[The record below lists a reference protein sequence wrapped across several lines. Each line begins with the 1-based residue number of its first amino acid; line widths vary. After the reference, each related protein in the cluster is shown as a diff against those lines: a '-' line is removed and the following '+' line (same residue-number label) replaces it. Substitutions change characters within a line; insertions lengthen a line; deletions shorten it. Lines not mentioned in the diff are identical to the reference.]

1 MAVVMIGVDPHK
13 ASHTAVAIN
22 AAEEPLGQLR
32 VRASAVQAERLLVWA
47 QAWPE
52 RAWAVE
58 GAGGLGHLLAQQLLS
73 AGERVLDVPP
83 KLAARVRL
91 LATGDINK
99 NDPND
104 ARSVAVAALRSAQV
118 REAWRDDHAAVLK
131 VWSKRYR
138 DLGRARTQVACRLH
152 QVLCELVPGGV
163 PGEITAGRAGQV
175 LASATPAGAVQ
186 AARWELA
193 AELTEDLRGLD
204 IRIRET
210 RKKLTEAVR
219 AAGTC
224 LTGLFG
230 VGPVIAAAVIGDV
243 RHVSRF
249 PGRDHFAAYNGTA
262 PIEVSSGGRKVY
274 RLSRRGN
281 RRLNHAIHM
290 AAVTQIR
297 YRHTKGR
304 AYYDKKLAEG
314 KTGKEALRALKRQIS
329 DAIFACL
336 QEDARRAAAAAAK
349 SPGGQPGNHSAT
361 RAAGSHPDHR
371 LFGQATPG
379 PATHPTTPAA
389 PSPAPLPSRASGWPG
404 QGPGAARPRSGARR
418 ASSTRPAREPIMP
431 AAGKEG
437 AQGSA

>member
-1 MAVVMIGVDPHK
+1 VNAV
-13 ASHTAVAIN
+13 
-22 AAEEPLGQLR
+22 
-32 VRASAVQAERLLVWA
+32 
-47 QAWPE
+47 
-52 RAWAVE
+52 
-58 GAGGLGHLLAQQLLS
+58 
-73 AGERVLDVPP
+73 
-83 KLAARVRL
+83 
-91 LATGDINK
+91 
-99 NDPND
+99 
-104 ARSVAVAALRSAQV
+104 
-118 REAWRDDHAAVLK
+118 
-131 VWSKRYR
+131 
-138 DLGRARTQVACRLH
+138 
-152 QVLCELVPGGV
+152 
-163 PGEITAGRAGQV
+163 
-175 LASATPAGAVQ
+175 
-186 AARWELA
+186 RWELA
-193 AELTEDLRGLD
+193 AELTEDLRGID
-204 IRIRET
+204 ARIRET
-210 RKKLTEAVR
+210 RKKAAAAVR
-219 AAGTC
+219 AAGTS

-249 PGRDHFAAYNGTA
+249 PDRDHFAAYNGTA

-290 AAVTQIR
+290 AAITQIR

-379 PATHPTTPAA
+379 PAIHPMTPAA
-389 PSPAPLPSRASGWPG
+389 PFPAPLPSRASGQPG
-404 QGPGAARPRSGARR
+404 PGPGAARPRSGARR
-418 ASSTRPAREPIMP
+418 ASSTWPPASR
-431 AAGKEG
+431 
-437 AQGSA
+437 

>member
-13 ASHTAVAIN
+13 GSHTAVAIN

-32 VRASAVQAERLLVWA
+32 VRASAVQAERLLGWA
-47 QAWPE
+47 HAWPE
-52 RAWAVE
+52 RAWAAG
-58 GAGGLGHLLAQQLLS
+58 GAGGVGHLLAQQLLS
-73 AGERVLDVPP
+73 AGERVLDVQP

-91 LATGDINK
+91 LATGDVNK

-104 ARSVAVAALRSAQV
+104 ARSVAVAALRSRDV
-118 REAWRDDHAAVLK
+118 REARRDDHAAVLK

-152 QVLCELVPGGV
+152 QVLCELIPGGV
-163 PGEITAGRAGQV
+163 PGEITAGQAGQI
-175 LASATPAGAVQ
+175 LASITPADAVE

-193 AELTEDLRGLD
+193 AELTEDLRSVD
-204 IRIRET
+204 AAIRQT
-210 RKKLTEAVR
+210 RKKAAAAVR
-219 AAGTC
+219 AAGTS

-230 VGPVIAAAVIGDV
+230 VGPVIAAVVIGDV

-262 PIEVSSGGRKVY
+262 PIEVSSGGRKIY

-297 YRHTKGR
+297 YRHSPGR
-304 AYYDKKLAEG
+304 AYYEKKLAEG

-336 QEDARRAAAAAAK
+336 QADARRAACAQ
-349 SPGGQPGNHSAT
+349 SPGGQPGNHSAA
-361 RAAGSHPDHR
+361 RAAGSHPEHR

-379 PATHPTTPAA
+379 PATHPTAPPGADTPA
-389 PSPAPLPSRASGWPG
+389 PFPARLPPRASGWPG
-404 QGPGAARPRSGARR
+404 PGPGEARPRSGARR
-418 ASSTRPAREPIMP
+418 ASSTRPP
-431 AAGKEG
+431 A
-437 AQGSA
+437 SR

>member
-13 ASHTAVAIN
+13 ASHTAVAIS

-32 VRASAVQAERLLVWA
+32 VRASAVQAERLLGWA

-91 LATGDINK
+91 LATGNVNK

-118 REAWRDDHAAVLK
+118 REAQRDDHATVLK

-138 DLGRARTQVACRLH
+138 DLGRTRTQVACRLH
-152 QVLCELVPGGV
+152 QVLCELIPGGV
-163 PGEITAGRAGQV
+163 PGEITAGQAGQV
-175 LASATPAGAVQ
+175 LASITPAGAVQ
-186 AARWELA
+186 AARCELA
-193 AELTEDLRGLD
+193 AELTEDLRGVD

-224 LTGLFG
+224 LTRLFG

-243 RHVSRF
+243 RTVSRCAS
-249 PGRDHFAAYNGTA
+249 RDNFASYNGTA
-262 PIEVSSGGRKVY
+262 PIEVSSAAGRSTGCPGAATAASTTRSIWPRSPRSATGTPRAAPTTTRNWPKAKP
-274 RLSRRGN
+274 RKKRCARSNARSATPSSPACKKTPGAPQPPQPRAREGN
-281 RRLNHAIHM
+281 RGTTL
-290 AAVTQIR
+290 
-297 YRHTKGR
+297 
-304 AYYDKKLAEG
+304 
-314 KTGKEALRALKRQIS
+314 
-329 DAIFACL
+329 
-336 QEDARRAAAAAAK
+336 
-349 SPGGQPGNHSAT
+349 QPGRPAHT
-361 RAAGSHPDHR
+361 PDHR
-371 LFGQATPG
+371 LFGPATPG
-379 PATHPTTPAA
+379 PATHPTTTA
-389 PSPAPLPSRASGWPG
+389 PFPAPLPSRASEGPG
-404 QGPGAARPRSGARR
+404 PGPGAARPRSGARR
-418 ASSTRPAREPIMP
+418 ASSRRPP
-431 AAGKEG
+431 A
-437 AQGSA
+437 SR

>member
-1 MAVVMIGVDPHK
+1 VVSVMIGVDPHK
-13 ASHTAVAIN
+13 ASHTAVAISP
-22 AAEEPLGQLR
+22 AEEPLGQLR
-32 VRASAVQAERLLVWA
+32 VRACAAQADRLLAWA

-52 RAWAVE
+52 RTWAVE
-58 GAGGLGHLLAQQLLS
+58 GAGGVGHLLAQQLLS

-104 ARSVAVAALRSAQV
+104 ARSVAVAALRAADV
-118 REAWRDDHAAVLK
+118 REVRRDDHAAVLK

-152 QVLCELVPGGV
+152 QVLCELIPGGV
-163 PGEITAGRAGQV
+163 SKEITAAHAAH
-175 LASATPAGAVQ
+175 LLESITPAGAVE
-186 AARWELA
+186 AARWDLA
-193 AELTEDLRGLD
+193 AELTEDLRGID

-210 RKKLTEAVR
+210 RKKAAAAVA
-219 AAGTC
+219 AAGTS

-230 VGPVIAAAVIGDV
+230 IGPVSAAVVIGDV

-249 PGRDHFAAYNGTA
+249 PNRDHFASYNGTA
-262 PIEVSSGGRKVY
+262 PIEVSSGGRKIY

-297 YRHTKGR
+297 YRHSRGR
-304 AYYDKKLAEG
+304 AYSDKKLAEG

-336 QEDARRAAAAAAK
+336 QAGAQRAAAAK
-349 SPGGQPGNHSAT
+349 SPGGQPGNHSAS
-361 RAAGSHPDHR
+361 RAAGSHPGHR

-379 PATHPTTPAA
+379 PAPQPTTATAA
-389 PSPAPLPSRASGWPG
+389 FPAPLPSRASGRPG
-404 QGPGAARPRSGARR
+404 PGPGAARPRSGARR
-418 ASSTRPAREPIMP
+418 ASSTRPP
-431 AAGKEG
+431 A
-437 AQGSA
+437 SR

>member
-1 MAVVMIGVDPHK
+1 
-13 ASHTAVAIN
+13 
-22 AAEEPLGQLR
+22 
-32 VRASAVQAERLLVWA
+32 
-47 QAWPE
+47 
-52 RAWAVE
+52 
-58 GAGGLGHLLAQQLLS
+58 
-73 AGERVLDVPP
+73 
-83 KLAARVRL
+83 
-91 LATGDINK
+91 
-99 NDPND
+99 
-104 ARSVAVAALRSAQV
+104 VAVAALRSAQV
-118 REAWRDDHAAVLK
+118 RDVRLDDHAAVLK

-152 QVLCELVPGGV
+152 QVLCELIPGGV
-163 PGEITAGRAGQV
+163 PGEITAGQAARFLGSV
-175 LASATPAGAVQ
+175 TPAGAVE

-193 AELTEDLRGLD
+193 AELTEDLRGTD
-204 IRIRET
+204 ARIRET
-210 RKKLTEAVR
+210 RKKAAAAVA
-219 AAGTC
+219 AAGTS
-224 LTGLFG
+224 LTTLFG

-249 PGRDHFAAYNGTA
+249 PGRDRFAAYNGTA

-314 KTGKEALRALKRQIS
+314 KTPKEALRALKRQIS

-371 LFGQATPG
+371 LFGPATPG
-379 PATHPTTPAA
+379 PATHPTTTA
-389 PSPAPLPSRASGWPG
+389 PFPAPLPSRASEQPG
-404 QGPGAARPRSGARR
+404 PGPGAARPRSGARR
-418 ASSTRPAREPIMP
+418 ASSTRPP
-431 AAGKEG
+431 A
-437 AQGSA
+437 SR

>member
-13 ASHTAVAIN
+13 ASHTAVAIS
-22 AAEEPLGQLR
+22 AAEEPVGQLR
-32 VRASAVQAERLLVWA
+32 VRASAVQAERLLGWA

-58 GAGGLGHLLAQQLLS
+58 GAGGIGHLLAQQLLS

-91 LATGDINK
+91 LATGDVNK

-104 ARSVAVAALRSAQV
+104 ACSVAVAALRSAGV
-118 REAWRDDHAAVLK
+118 REVRRDDHAAVLK
-131 VWSKRYR
+131 VWSKRHQ
-138 DLGRARTQVACRLH
+138 DLGQARTQVACRLH
-152 QVLCELVPGGV
+152 QVLCELIPGGV
-163 PGEITAGRAGQV
+163 PGQITSGQAGQI
-175 LASATPAGAVQ
+175 LASITPAGAVE

-193 AELTEDLRGLD
+193 AQLTEDLRGID
-204 IRIRET
+204 TRIRQT
-210 RKKLTEAVR
+210 RKKTAAVVA
-219 AAGTC
+219 AAGTS

-249 PGRDHFAAYNGTA
+249 PDRDHFAAYNGTA
-262 PIEVSSGGRKVY
+262 PVEVSSGGRKVY

-297 YRHTKGR
+297 YRHSPGR
-304 AYYDKKLAEG
+304 TYYDKKLAEG
-314 KTGKEALRALKRQIS
+314 KTGKEALRCLKRQIS

-336 QEDARRAAAAAAK
+336 QADARRAATVAAK
-349 SPGGQPGNHSAT
+349 SPGGQPGNHSAS
-361 RAAGSHPDHR
+361 RAAGSNPGHR
-371 LFGQATPG
+371 RFGQATPG
-379 PATHPTTPAA
+379 PATHPTAPAA
-389 PSPAPLPSRASGWPG
+389 PAAFPLCCH
-404 QGPGAARPRSGARR
+404 
-418 ASSTRPAREPIMP
+418 PARAGERVKDRAQPGR
-431 AAGKEG
+431 AA
-437 AQGSA
+437 APPRRP